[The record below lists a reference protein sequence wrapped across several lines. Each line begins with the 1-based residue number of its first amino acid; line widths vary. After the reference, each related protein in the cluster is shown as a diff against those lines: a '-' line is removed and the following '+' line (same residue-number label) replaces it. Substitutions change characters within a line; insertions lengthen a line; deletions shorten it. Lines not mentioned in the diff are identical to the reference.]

1 MVHEILLQVAR
12 GLHPVDVDF
21 VQPAA
26 QPLHRLRVGDP
37 LQIEHIHL
45 RPGPAAHDVL
55 PDLQLRGLQMPAD
68 HGRVGAD
75 RLHEGLPYPLQGGFV
90 LRLPHR
96 ALLLGG
102 HRQGECIGPPGEKQ
116 GAAAQ
121 DQVVD
126 HVLQGGPPVGR
137 QVVQRPVLEQGK
149 QFLLRSPAEGGV
161 LGQGPED
168 IVAQPLVPGHTQ
180 QIAHCHRALPV
191 PMEVYLPLHIV
202 HTALKHPPQ

>member
-1 MVHEILLQVAR
+1 MHRPAR
-12 GLHPVDVDF
+12 GKNR
-21 VQPAA
+21 A
-26 QPLHRLRVGDP
+26 Q
-37 LQIEHIHL
+37 
-45 RPGPAAHDVL
+45 L
-55 PDLQLRGLQMPAD
+55 PR
-68 HGRVGAD
+68 
-75 RLHEGLPYPLQGGFV
+75 
-90 LRLPHR
+90 
-96 ALLLGG
+96 
-102 HRQGECIGPPGEKQ
+102 I
-116 GAAAQ
+116 
-121 DQVVD
+121 QVVD